1 MRSEVASGVE
11 ELRAQFA
18 PSSVT
23 ATEDGSGGAHVF
35 VETVDLGPRFTNQV
49 TWIGGHLT
57 AQYPYADVYPIF
69 IGNDVQRADG
79 VAFQA
84 PVTPNTF
91 AGRPAWQVSRRNPGA
106 QVQSQSASAKFLRV
120 IHFLQT
126 MP

>member
-1 MRSEVASGVE
+1 MRSEVASGVD
-11 ELRAQFA
+11 ELKAQFA

-23 ATEDGSGGAHVF
+23 VTEDGSGGAHVI
-35 VETVDLGPRFTNQV
+35 VETVDLGTRFTNQV

-69 IGNDVQRADG
+69 IGKDVHRADG

-84 PVTPNTF
+84 PVTPGTF
-91 AGRPAWQVSRRNPGA
+91 AGRPAWQVSRRNSGA
-106 QVQSQSASAKFLRV
+106 QIERQAANAKFLRV
-120 IHFLQT
+120 VHFLQT

>member
-1 MRSEVASGVE
+1 MRSEVASGVD
-11 ELRAQFA
+11 ELKAQFA

-23 ATEDGSGGAHVF
+23 VIEDGSGGAYVI
-35 VETVDLGPRFTNQV
+35 VESVDLGPRFTNQV

-57 AQYPYADVYPIF
+57 AQYPYADVYPVF
-69 IGNDVQRADG
+69 IGNVAHRADG

-91 AGRPAWQVSRRNPGA
+91 AGRPAWQVSRRNAGA
-106 QVQSQSASAKFLRV
+106 QLQSQSVSGKFLRV